1 MPRRQEAKKDVV
13 SCEKPRRV
21 ATDVDPGISEWG
33 NPAAKAV
40 SLRRR
45 RTRGTEPSKYPQE
58 KKSKEIP

>member
-1 MPRRQEAKKDVV
+1 MKDVV

-21 ATDVDPGISEWG
+21 ATDIDSGISEWG

-40 SLRRR
+40 SPYGR
-45 RTRGTEPSKYPQE
+45 RTGGTEPSKYPQE